1 MSKTTTLIAHID
13 PELKTQAEAL
23 LLEAGFT
30 TEQAITWFYQQ
41 VVRQHQFPFEFKQP
55 NQVTLTTFQ
64 ETDAGNNVVKC
75 ASAEDMFKQLG
86 F

>member
-1 MSKTTTLIAHID
+1 VSKTTALIAHID

-30 TEQAITWFYQQ
+30 AEQAITWFYQQ
-41 VVRQHQFPFEFKQP
+41 VVRQHQFPFEFKPP

-64 ETDAGNNVVKC
+64 ETDAGNNVVRC
-75 ASAEDMFKQLG
+75 QSAEDMFKQLG
-86 F
+86 L